1 MRHPNV
7 IERLI
12 RVNFAIDRFGRLPQL
27 YTGLVYYYEVTFFR
41 IHWLGQIAHKRCL
54 KDFLHKGV
62 FFFLSELS
70 GVLPPFRRQKL
81 TINRQFRCFTSYY
94 ILVE

>member
-27 YTGLVYYYEVTFFR
+27 YTGLVYYYEVTFFSNP
-41 IHWLGQIAHKRCL
+41 LVETNSPQKMS
-54 KDFLHKGV
+54 KGLSPQGCI
-62 FFFLSELS
+62 FFFIGAFGCVATLSS
-70 GVLPPFRRQKL
+70 SKADNKPTVPMF
-81 TINRQFRCFTSYY
+81 Y
-94 ILVE
+94 

>member
-27 YTGLVYYYEVTFFR
+27 YTGLVYYYEVTFFES
-41 IHWLGQIAHKRCL
+41 IGWDK
-54 KDFLHKGV
+54 
-62 FFFLSELS
+62 
-70 GVLPPFRRQKL
+70 
-81 TINRQFRCFTSYY
+81 
-94 ILVE
+94 